1 MTSCITDGKV
11 SQMVGSM
18 DMEGCMTRRQLDTA
32 HCKMQRAVS
41 DCLRVG
47 QPSIDLDAFVCTSK
61 LKRYRDIWD
70 IEMVFWGSQLDQLAF
85 KCR

>member
-1 MTSCITDGKV
+1 MTSCITEGKD

-18 DMEGCMTRRQLDTA
+18 DMEGCMTQRQLHTA
-32 HCKMQRAVS
+32 HCKTQRAVS

-47 QPSIDLDAFVCTSK
+47 QPPNDLDAFVYTNK

-70 IEMVFWGSQLDQLAF
+70 IEMVFCGSQLDQLAF